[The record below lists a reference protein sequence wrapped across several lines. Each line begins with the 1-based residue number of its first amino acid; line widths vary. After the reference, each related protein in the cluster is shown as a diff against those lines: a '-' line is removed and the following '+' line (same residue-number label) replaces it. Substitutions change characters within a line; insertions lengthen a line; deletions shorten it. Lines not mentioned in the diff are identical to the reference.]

1 MQSEPKKRA
10 NRFSP
15 KIILAGLLLLI
26 GCISTIALF
35 SKREPVYEG
44 KSLSAWIREV
54 GRPEGQRVIRTYA
67 TNDLSALV
75 HIMMRKES
83 RFSKKFKE
91 LMRQQRFIR
100 IDTFSAEAYSWN
112 AGSAFMFLGT
122 RAKAAIPELSRV
134 LESEESKSIKNN
146 ALRAILGIE
155 TEAAILPLTKA
166 LTNSEPE
173 IRAFAARGLRDL
185 YKNARSRQKGDNGS
199 KSKKSELELQA
210 IEANRSQIISLLE
223 NNLQNADPKVRAS
236 ATNALG
242 TFTENIFLEQQIP

>member
-1 MQSEPKKRA
+1 MQTELKNRA
-10 NRFSP
+10 NRVSL

-26 GCISTIALF
+26 GCIATITLY
-35 SKREPVYEG
+35 SEREPVYEG

-75 HIMMRKES
+75 RIMMRKES
-83 RFSKKFKE
+83 RFSKKYKE

-134 LESEESKSIKNN
+134 LESEEPKSIKNN

-155 TEAAILPLTKA
+155 TEAAILPIMKA

-185 YKNARSRQKGDNGS
+185 YKEARSQKGNNGFNL
-199 KSKKSELELQA
+199 KKSELELQA
-210 IEANRSQIISLLE
+210 FEANRNQIISFLE
-223 NNLQNADPKVRAS
+223 TNSQNPDPKVRAS
-236 ATNALG
+236 ATNALA
-242 TFTENIFLEQQIP
+242 TFTENNFVEQQTR